1 MSEIL
6 FEWDGS
12 KNQANI
18 EKHGI
23 SFSMAQYVFA
33 DPKRVILEDLE
44 HSIVENRYYCIGKID
59 DEIVTVRFTYRVNN
73 IRIIGAGYWRRGKR
87 IYEKENG

>member
-1 MSEIL
+1 MSQIL
-6 FEWDGS
+6 FEWDES

-23 SFSMAQYVFA
+23 SFFKAQYVFS
-33 DPKRVILEDLE
+33 DPKHIILEDLE
-44 HSIVENRYYCIGKID
+44 HSIVEKRYYCIGEID
-59 DEIVTVRFTYRVNN
+59 EEIVTVRFTYRVNN

-87 IYEKENG
+87 IYENENN